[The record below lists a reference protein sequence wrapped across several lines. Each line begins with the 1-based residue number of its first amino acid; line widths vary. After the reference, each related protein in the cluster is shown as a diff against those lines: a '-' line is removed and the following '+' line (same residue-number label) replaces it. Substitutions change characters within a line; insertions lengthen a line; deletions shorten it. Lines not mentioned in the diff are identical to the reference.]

1 MAKRKTQENR
11 NQAPSAL
18 RSFGTTTRAFTLT
31 LLTLAAIPACSTM
44 STVFAT
50 NEEKTD
56 GPISNPFEGYA
67 GQNSAENGT
76 VFRTRKGD
84 RSFEVA
90 FPDQDSKLD
99 EVALPTNAAQ
109 AEDTIPYDDPYKNR
123 KPAIADREI
132 ADTFPKTGG
141 EFENERNDIEQTLGV
156 MPSADST
163 PHADKS
169 YLAGLDRIKR
179 LYRDGRYEASLLEVE
194 DLLVDFPTA
203 PRLYM
208 MRGTLLDRLGR
219 TELAVR
225 SWQQALR
232 LEPTNASLKKYLDRK
247 RATRGL
253 ASENGDKP

>member
-1 MAKRKTQENR
+1 MAKRNENQKP
-11 NQAPSAL
+11 NLAAT
-18 RSFGTTTRAFTLT
+18 GRAFALT
-31 LLTLAAIPACSTM
+31 LVALAAAPACSTM
-44 STVFAT
+44 GTVFAT
-50 NEEKTD
+50 QQKKTD
-56 GPISNPFEGYA
+56 GPITNPFDGYTAA
-67 GQNSAENGT
+67 GSAENGT

-84 RSFEVA
+84 QSFEVA
-90 FPDQDSKLD
+90 FPDQTSKLD
-99 EVALPTNAAQ
+99 QVSMPTRTAAGD
-109 AEDTIPYDDPYKNR
+109 ESIPVDDPYKNR

-132 ADTFPKTGG
+132 TESFPKNGG
-141 EFENERNDIEQTLGV
+141 EFEGDRDDIERTLGV

-203 PRLYM
+203 PKLYE

-219 TELAVR
+219 GELAIR

-232 LEPTNASLKKYLDRK
+232 LEPKNASLKKYLDRK

-253 ASENGDKP
+253 ASESESKP

>member
-1 MAKRKTQENR
+1 MGKRKENPNR
-11 NQAPSAL
+11 NFAATS
-18 RSFGTTTRAFTLT
+18 RAFALT
-31 LLTLAAIPACSTM
+31 LVALAAAPACSTM
-44 STVFAT
+44 GTVFAT
-50 NEEKTD
+50 NPKKSD
-56 GPISNPFEGYA
+56 GPISNPFDGYA
-67 GQNSAENGT
+67 AGNTADTGT

-84 RSFEVA
+84 QSFEVA
-90 FPDQDSKLD
+90 FPDQTSKLD
-99 EVALPTNAAQ
+99 QVSMPTRTVQ
-109 AEDTIPYDDPYKNR
+109 GDESIPADDPYRNR

-132 ADTFPKTGG
+132 AESFPKNGG
-141 EFENERNDIEQTLGV
+141 EFEGDRNDIEQTLGV

-203 PRLYM
+203 PKLYE

-219 TELAVR
+219 SELAIR

-232 LEPTNASLKKYLDRK
+232 LEPKNASLKKYLDRK

-253 ASENGDKP
+253 ASESETKQ

>member
-1 MAKRKTQENR
+1 MAKRKRDENR
-11 NQAPSAL
+11 NLA
-18 RSFGTTTRAFTLT
+18 TMTRAFTLT
-31 LLTLAAIPACSTM
+31 LVTLAAIPACSTM

-50 NEEKTD
+50 NEKKTD

-67 GQNSAENGT
+67 APNATENGT

-99 EVALPTNAAQ
+99 EVALPTTTAAQ
-109 AEDTIPYDDPYKNR
+109 PEDSIPYDDPYRNR
-123 KPAIADREI
+123 KPVIADREI
-132 ADTFPKTGG
+132 ADSFPKTGG
-141 EFENERNDIEQTLGV
+141 EFENERTDIEQTLGV
-156 MPSADST
+156 MPSADAT

-219 TELAVR
+219 SELAIR

-253 ASENGDKP
+253 ASESGDKP